1 MENMESRSNSF
12 RTSCAVAFSVIVLL
26 TACNSSNLSDTETSD
41 GDSGVLQDPTS
52 AEPQS
57 TLGTVDDQPA
67 TTDGE
72 ATTTDSATTPVPL
85 LGEADSSSQSARV
98 GLIVDSTQRC
108 AGILEPIEVVI
119 RRQLSE
125 GEQPDVNGDLP
136 NVTSE
141 VSFEQSFGTS
151 LSLVSITGETANF
164 EINAQDIVGLTASV
178 DSGSVTTFFAGY
190 DRTTTP
196 ENFIMRKPVNNGC
209 LYAFKS
215 GDFCIAGLST
225 SGRFTTNRNGLSISA
240 IGCELEN
247 PDNLSVIEL
256 SQ

>member
-1 MENMESRSNSF
+1 METRFNLLKVTYS
-12 RTSCAVAFSVIVLL
+12 VAFSMIFSLA
-26 TACNSSNLSDTETSD
+26 ACNSSNLSDAGTSD
-41 GDSGVLQDPTS
+41 GDSGVLQDPAS
-52 AEPQS
+52 VDPQS
-57 TLGTVDDQPA
+57 TLGTTEDQPA
-67 TTDGE
+67 TIEGE
-72 ATTTDSATTPVPL
+72 ATTTESAATPVPVQ
-85 LGEADSSSQSARV
+85 GEADSSSQAARV

-108 AGILEPIEVVI
+108 AGIFEPIEVVV
-119 RRQLSE
+119 RRQLTE
-125 GEQPDVNGDLP
+125 GEQPDVSGELP

-151 LSLVSITGETANF
+151 LSLVSITGESANF

-190 DRTTTP
+190 DRTSAP

-215 GDFCIAGLST
+215 GNFCIAGLST
-225 SGRFTTNRNGLSISA
+225 TGRFTTNRNGLSISA
-240 IGCELEN
+240 LGCELEN

-256 SQ
+256 SE